1 MSSQFVAGW
10 TLHQIIGSG
19 TYGNVHLTIHN
30 ETGTA
35 VAVKMM
41 KIEDQVRFSLYPFYY
56 FCITIDANNY

>member
-41 KIEDQVRFSLYPFYY
+41 KIEDQVLFQNVSNLYF
-56 FCITIDANNY
+56 IKINI